1 MNLNNLIHSDQF
13 HLLNSNENQFVPDI
27 KKNLAY
33 IVGIVLLNDKSEVCL
48 IQEAKESCFKQ
59 WYLPAGRVENNESL
73 IDAAK
78 REAKEETGF
87 EIEPICLIACE
98 LNEVVN
104 WLRFTFIARI
114 TNGYLKTK
122 ADKESLCADWFSL
135 DKLTHNNDFLKKLRS
150 KDFIKLVQLGV
161 IYYNLYEI
169 HSFSNFS
176 QLDLIKNTSNLILP
190 NSLSKQYINFTFIL
204 LNSNFSKCVL
214 FKNNETDLKPMT
226 VVITNLIL
234 NNAHNLRLG
243 CFNYVLKN
251 ILFSNCFKSFN
262 EKYKVIGIAKIDFK
276 TQISLQGIQ
285 IVFVLNFLDEL
296 KLNLNYEWIE
306 LDKQIS
312 DYFKNEQNFAKFNP
326 I

>member
-13 HLLNSNENQFVPDI
+13 HLLNSNENEFVPDI

-33 IVGIVLLNDKSEVCL
+33 IVGIVLLNDKNEVCL
-48 IQEAKESCFKQ
+48 IQEAKQSCFRQ

-98 LNEVVN
+98 LNESVN

-122 ADKESLCADWFSL
+122 ADKESLCANWFSL
-135 DKLTHNNDFLKKLRS
+135 DKLTYDNDFLKKLRS

-169 HSFSNFS
+169 HSFT
-176 QLDLIKNTSNLILP
+176 QLELIKNTSNLILP
-190 NSLSKQYINFTFIL
+190 NSLSKQYTNFTFVL
-204 LNSNFSKCVL
+204 LNENFSKCVL

-234 NNAHNLRLG
+234 NNALKLRLG

-251 ILFSNCFKSFN
+251 IIFASCFKSYN
-262 EKYKVIGIAKIDFK
+262 EKYKVVGIAKIDFK
-276 TQISLQGIQ
+276 TQISLQGIH
-285 IVFVLNFLDEL
+285 IVFVLNVLDEL
-296 KLNLNYEWIE
+296 ELNLNYEWIQ
-306 LDKQIS
+306 LDKKNS
-312 DYFKNEQNFAKFNP
+312 DYFKNEQNFVKFNFN
-326 I
+326 

>member
-33 IVGIVLLNDKSEVCL
+33 IVGIVLLNDKNEVCL

-98 LNEVVN
+98 LNEAVN

-150 KDFIKLVQLGV
+150 
-161 IYYNLYEI
+161 
-169 HSFSNFS
+169 S
-176 QLDLIKNTSNLILP
+176 KNTSNLILP

-204 LNSNFSKCVL
+204 LNANFSKCVL

-276 TQISLQGIQ
+276 TQVSLQGIQ